1 MRISGRHDDEIAM
14 TNFSGPSSPAI
25 IDHHAALERVGGDT
39 ELLHEIAQIFLEDYP
54 RSLSELRDAAGQ
66 GDAHRVERT
75 AHGLKG
81 AAANFGAQPVVDA
94 ALALENMGRG
104 GDLSGF
110 SAALAALEQTLG
122 RFKSELEEL

>member
-1 MRISGRHDDEIAM
+1 M
-14 TNFSGPSSPAI
+14 TNSSSH
-25 IDHHAALERVGGDT
+25 DSQSTLDREAALIRVGGDE

-54 RSLSELRDAAGQ
+54 KSLDDLREAGMH

-94 ALALENMGRG
+94 ALTLEKMGRQH
-104 GDLSGF
+104 DLSDF
-110 SAALAALEQTLG
+110 TTALSALEQTLSK
-122 RFKSELEEL
+122 FKHELEDL